1 LRNAQDPSPP
11 FLKGGRGDFKKDLT
25 LNNCIAFKKI
35 ILSQKYFLENYTR
48 QKRGKTMEEMKMMLV
63 DDEERFLST
72 TQKLLAKKGYD
83 VVTASSGAEALEKL
97 RLHNIHVVVL
107 DVKMPGMDGIE
118 TLKAIKKTFPLVE
131 VIMLTGHATVES
143 AVEGLKSGATDYLM
157 KPTDVKDLI
166 QKAEDAFGKRQV
178 LEEKIRVAQTRSFMK
193 SPREIIRD
201 TE

>member
-1 LRNAQDPSPP
+1 
-11 FLKGGRGDFKKDLT
+11 
-25 LNNCIAFKKI
+25 
-35 ILSQKYFLENYTR
+35 
-48 QKRGKTMEEMKMMLV
+48 MEEMKMMLV

-118 TLKAIKKTFPLVE
+118 TLQAIKKTFPLVE

-166 QKAEDAFGKRQV
+166 QKAEEAFRKRQV
-178 LEEKIRVAQTRSFMK
+178 LEEKIRVVQTRSFMK